1 MVEVL
6 EHKFNPELKRHLND
20 VLLFSSER
28 ERVIIVPSRGH
39 ESHLRTY
46 LVSLAAHNP
55 GIDYDI
61 SFLTERM
68 VVAHLNYSK

>member
-28 ERVIIVPSRGH
+28 ERVIIVSSRGH
-39 ESHLRTY
+39 KSHLRTY
-46 LVSLAAHNP
+46 LLSLAAHNP
-55 GIDYDI
+55 GIDYAI
-61 SFLTERM
+61 SFLLKEWS
-68 VVAHLNYSK
+68 LLI